1 MVQLMGDRE
10 VISWWRGLGLRLEF
24 RPDELHR
31 ICTADA
37 CYVALGRYLPRERR
51 RFAEPVILCHG
62 LGANRFTW
70 DFNER
75 YSLARRLAE
84 RGFEAWILEL
94 RGRSAS
100 GPASRISFDLQ
111 AEHDVAAALRTVLFA
126 TGAKEVTWVGHSK
139 GGLVALAHLA
149 RNPSAPIRAIATLG
163 TPLTFTV
170 QKGLKPFAK
179 LIRPAAMLAP
189 AVPISALAKLAL
201 VVPPPHW
208 FMRYLIHPENLD
220 ADVRRRALMNVGS
233 DVSGGVGRQFL
244 QWIAT
249 GRWTSEGGD
258 VDYDKALEAT
268 RVPAL
273 MIAGTHDLLAP
284 PESMSCARGRY
295 GGPLELLVA
304 GRAEGHR
311 EDYGHGDLVLGRHAP
326 EELYPRV
333 LEFLEARSTRF

>member
-1 MVQLMGDRE
+1 MADRE
-10 VISWWRGLGLRLEF
+10 LISWWRGHDLRLEF

-31 ICTADA
+31 IRTADA
-37 CYVALGRYLPRERR
+37 CQVALGRYLPRGPR

-70 DFNER
+70 DFDER

-94 RGRSAS
+94 RGRGAS
-100 GPASRISFDLQ
+100 GPAAQITFDRQ
-111 AEHDVAAALRTVLFA
+111 AEHDVSAALRTVLGA

-149 RNPSAPIRAIATLG
+149 RNPAAPIRAIAALG
-163 TPLTFTV
+163 TPLSFEV
-170 QKGLKPFAK
+170 QRGLKPLAK
-179 LIRPAAMLAP
+179 WLRPAMQVP
-189 AVPISALAKLAL
+189 AVPIATLAKLSL
-201 VVPPPHW
+201 IVPPPQW

-220 ADVRRRALMNVGS
+220 PDVRRRALLNVGS
-233 DVSGGVGRQFL
+233 DVSGRVGRQFL
-244 QWIAT
+244 EWIHT
-249 GRWTSEGGD
+249 GRWTSED
-258 VDYDKALEAT
+258 RVFDYGRALEAT

-284 PESMSCARGRY
+284 PESVVWARGRY
-295 GGPLELLVA
+295 GGPLEVMPA
-304 GRAEGHR
+304 GRAHGHR

-333 LEFLEARSTRF
+333 LEFLETRSTRN